1 MENKKVRL
9 CSIKGKLVVNL
20 GLVTGIN
27 KHWNL
32 KTEEFSQQSEF
43 KNSWQCQRERHVEE
57 IMEIK
62 CMLNTNSKGKNKI
75 QGFWSFNQR
84 NVRIIWPQV

>member
-43 KNSWQCQRERHVEE
+43 KNSWQCQEGKTRRRDYGDKMYVEY
-57 IMEIK
+57 K
-62 CMLNTNSKGKNKI
+62 
-75 QGFWSFNQR
+75 F
-84 NVRIIWPQV
+84 